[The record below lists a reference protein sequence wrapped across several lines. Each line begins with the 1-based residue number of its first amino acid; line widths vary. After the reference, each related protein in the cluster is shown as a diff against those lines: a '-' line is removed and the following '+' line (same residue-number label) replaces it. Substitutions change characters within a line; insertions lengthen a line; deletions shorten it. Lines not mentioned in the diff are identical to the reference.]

1 MKCTVHR
8 SLRRGQERQLTTT
21 ITNWAD
27 IRCPWCWIGHRQL
40 VRALG
45 RLEAGTRVEY
55 RSFLLEPA
63 GPTRSGMTVREA
75 ALSSWG
81 FDEARWAAHSRKIV
95 AGGTSESLIIN
106 IDTALVVDSRNAH
119 RLLKLVADRQLNT
132 FEAWDALYSRHF
144 EFNDNIADWI
154 VLRSVG
160 EQVGLAGGDITT
172 LVETDEYSAAV
183 DDDIRDAAALG
194 ISSIPT
200 VLADSV
206 RTAGDP
212 STGVDRI
219 VDIPAVGR

>member
-1 MKCTVHR
+1 
-8 SLRRGQERQLTTT
+8 LTTT

-27 IRCPWCWIGHRQL
+27 LRCPWCWIGHRQL
-40 VRALG
+40 GRALG
-45 RLEAGTRVEY
+45 HLESGTRVEY

-63 GPTRSGMTVREA
+63 GPTRSGITVREA

-95 AGGTSESLIIN
+95 AGGTSESLTIN

-119 RLLKLVADRQLNT
+119 RLLKLVADRELSR
-132 FEAWDALYSRHF
+132 FEAWDSLYSRHF
-144 EFNDNIADWI
+144 EFNDDIADWT

-160 EQVGLAGGDITT
+160 EQVGLAGGDITM

-206 RTAGDP
+206 RITGDP
-212 STGVDRI
+212 SVGLDRI
-219 VDIPAVGR
+219 EGRPAVGR